1 MQWKPYLMGLLLA
14 LVVGQVTLLVAP
26 ISGCPVVPCQSF
38 VYCTSEAGDSQ
49 MVPCSYW
56 DNLCTA
62 PREIRPQYTSPWCCD
77 AFIETTPACCQYDAE
92 VFLCVKTGRKQV
104 WMVRGQ
110 LQSGQICNS
119 DTGLCGYYA

>member
-92 VFLCVKTGRKQV
+92 VFLCVETGRTAV
-104 WMVRGQ
+104 RMIRGQ
-110 LQSGQICNS
+110 YRSGQIC
-119 DTGLCGYYA
+119 DPYTGLCGYYA

>member
-38 VYCTSEAGDSQ
+38 LYCTSKAGDSQ
-49 MVPCSYW
+49 IFPCSYYG
-56 DNLCTA
+56 NQCTPPA
-62 PREIRPQYTSPWCCD
+62 TWYYQYTSPWCCD

-92 VFLCVKTGRKQV
+92 VFLCVETGRTAV
-104 WMVRGQ
+104 RMIRGQ
-110 LQSGQICNS
+110 YRSGQIC
-119 DTGLCGYYA
+119 DPYTGLCGYYA